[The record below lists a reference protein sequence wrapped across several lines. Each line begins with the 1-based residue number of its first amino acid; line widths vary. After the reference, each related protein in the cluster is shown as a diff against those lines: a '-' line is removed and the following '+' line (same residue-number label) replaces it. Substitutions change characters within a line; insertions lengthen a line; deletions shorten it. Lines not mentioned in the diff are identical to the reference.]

1 MHMGN
6 TSVSRIWW
14 ETIWREKIRSGGKSG
29 GKQSGGKFISNG
41 EIISAVYGGAAR
53 VNAQTAY
60 WLHDIWTVHNKYIA
74 SIFLYAQNV
83 EKMS

>member
-1 MHMGN
+1 MSTGN

-14 ETIWREKIRSGGKSG
+14 ETIGRETIRSGGKSG
-29 GKQSGGKFISNG
+29 GKQSGGKLISSG
-41 EIISAVYGGAAR
+41 KIIFTVYGGAAR

-60 WLHDIWTVHNKYIA
+60 WLHDTCTVHNKYMA
-74 SIFLYAQNV
+74 SIFLCAQNV